1 MMPGEMKKT
10 SISTLNLIKIA
21 GPESDEIEMMEDDDE
36 VSVEDM
42 EYFNS
47 IIIYQIL
54 FGVSGALIGDS
65 CWVHRQS
72 HQALFW
78 AI

>member
-36 VSVEDM
+36 VSVGDM
-42 EYFNS
+42 EHFNS
-47 IIIYQIL
+47 IMI
-54 FGVSGALIGDS
+54 
-65 CWVHRQS
+65 
-72 HQALFW
+72 
-78 AI
+78 